1 MFCASTSTSTQSTS
15 ESQVTDNNHR
25 QPRKRRRTYANRKN
39 DDFCNSEET
48 ELIHQAL
55 AKMIAMNQMP
65 ISFCSSAGFE
75 QFMNIV
81 KPNYKICKEEA
92 IKKRLKS
99 LKLSIQDIIQRDL
112 KSANNIACTSDCW
125 SSLSQ
130 DSYITVTAH
139 MINDEWYP
147 KSYTLT
153 THKMEESHTASNL
166 AYQLENTFEKW
177 EIDQKVIT
185 VVTDNAKN
193 VLNAVQMLSNVS
205 ETNDLTCAAHTV
217 QLAVKY
223 GLQQDNLNLLIT
235 QCSKIVS
242 HFKHSNLAKHALK
255 NKQTQLGLTE
265 HTLIQS
271 CATRWNSVY
280 MMLNRLYTNRCA
292 ISNVLADRTITKSAM
307 AKKFEIVESDWMN
320 IETLV
325 TLLKPLQIITTVL
338 SSEKHSPVSMVRPLM
353 FKLIEKHL
361 KIKENDDGISLKF
374 KQTVIEQLTE
384 RFKLN
389 ERVISPS
396 VISVR
401 HVAPFFDPRYKNL
414 EYETIEVRENILEKV
429 KKLIDDITFQ
439 FNDNGTQMSQTDQS
453 ATKKTTSGLE
463 FLYGQEEN
471 NINDASAQYQNYLR
485 EPLLRYDLCPLEWW
499 KSHEKKYPL
508 IAQIAKKYL
517 CIPATSVSS
526 ERCFSTAGN
535 VVTPKR
541 SCLSTENVNLLV
553 FLYQNRQL
561 L

>member
-139 MINDEWYP
+139 MINDEWCP

-153 THKMEESHTASNL
+153 THKMKESHTASNL

-217 QLAVKY
+217 QLVVKY
-223 GLQQDNLNLLIT
+223 GLQQDNINLLIT

-255 NKQTQLGLTE
+255 NKQTQLGLTK
-265 HTLIQS
+265 HT
-271 CATRWNSVY
+271 
-280 MMLNRLYTNRCA
+280 
-292 ISNVLADRTITKSAM
+292 
-307 AKKFEIVESDWMN
+307 
-320 IETLV
+320 
-325 TLLKPLQIITTVL
+325 
-338 SSEKHSPVSMVRPLM
+338 
-353 FKLIEKHL
+353 KLC
-361 KIKENDDGISLKF
+361 N
-374 KQTVIEQLTE
+374 
-384 RFKLN
+384 
-389 ERVISPS
+389 
-396 VISVR
+396 
-401 HVAPFFDPRYKNL
+401 
-414 EYETIEVRENILEKV
+414 
-429 KKLIDDITFQ
+429 
-439 FNDNGTQMSQTDQS
+439 
-453 ATKKTTSGLE
+453 
-463 FLYGQEEN
+463 
-471 NINDASAQYQNYLR
+471 
-485 EPLLRYDLCPLEWW
+485 
-499 KSHEKKYPL
+499 
-508 IAQIAKKYL
+508 
-517 CIPATSVSS
+517 
-526 ERCFSTAGN
+526 
-535 VVTPKR
+535 
-541 SCLSTENVNLLV
+541 
-553 FLYQNRQL
+553 
-561 L
+561 

>member
-1 MFCASTSTSTQSTS
+1 MFCASTSTSTQSAS

-99 LKLSIQDIIQRDL
+99 LKLSIQDIIHRDL

-139 MINDEWYP
+139 MINDEWCP

-153 THKMEESHTASNL
+153 THKMKESHTASNL

-217 QLAVKY
+217 QLVVKY
-223 GLQQDNLNLLIT
+223 GLQQDNINLLIT

-255 NKQTQLGLTE
+255 NKQTQLGLTK
-265 HTLIQS
+265 HT
-271 CATRWNSVY
+271 
-280 MMLNRLYTNRCA
+280 
-292 ISNVLADRTITKSAM
+292 
-307 AKKFEIVESDWMN
+307 
-320 IETLV
+320 
-325 TLLKPLQIITTVL
+325 
-338 SSEKHSPVSMVRPLM
+338 
-353 FKLIEKHL
+353 KLC
-361 KIKENDDGISLKF
+361 N
-374 KQTVIEQLTE
+374 
-384 RFKLN
+384 
-389 ERVISPS
+389 
-396 VISVR
+396 
-401 HVAPFFDPRYKNL
+401 
-414 EYETIEVRENILEKV
+414 
-429 KKLIDDITFQ
+429 
-439 FNDNGTQMSQTDQS
+439 
-453 ATKKTTSGLE
+453 
-463 FLYGQEEN
+463 
-471 NINDASAQYQNYLR
+471 
-485 EPLLRYDLCPLEWW
+485 
-499 KSHEKKYPL
+499 
-508 IAQIAKKYL
+508 
-517 CIPATSVSS
+517 
-526 ERCFSTAGN
+526 
-535 VVTPKR
+535 
-541 SCLSTENVNLLV
+541 
-553 FLYQNRQL
+553 
-561 L
+561 